1 MTVSRPH
8 CVLTVAAARVAARG
22 QGVTFEVKHRFA
34 RTALALALAL
44 ASGGAC
50 ALGLGQIEVKSRSD
64 QPLLAEI
71 PIVSSDPAEL
81 EQLQARLA
89 SPETFT
95 RIGLMPPQGIVS
107 DLQFQVALDARGN
120 PVIRVTSQQPVNQ
133 PLVTFLVEVDW
144 GQGRLVRE
152 YSALIDTPKT
162 VSAPLQPPIEAP
174 VSAPSNLI
182 ERPLDPAA
190 VIASDTP
197 TDPAAVV
204 PDPAAVDAVP
214 ATPGNAFPE
223 RPTAIAI
230 APPAPTPVPSLDAAP
245 PSGADGSI
253 EVKRGDAL
261 SRIASG
267 LDLGEG
273 TSLDQ
278 TMVALLRA
286 NPDAF
291 IGGDVNRLKQG
302 AILRVPSGNEV
313 ASIDAG
319 EASALVRSQ
328 IQQWRQ
334 ARRPAPQPAVEPVPL
349 ATAPRAAAASAGA
362 ATDAAAS
369 AGARLE
375 IVPPGASRAAR
386 AGTQSGINAGGEGQM
401 LRQELQESKESLAAR
416 EAELS
421 DLKGR
426 VAELEQLQK
435 QQQQLIQLKDTE
447 LAAAQQRLADSNQKQ
462 AAAQGGAMLPWAIT
476 GAVLLLAAFGAWFMR
491 RRPSKPVF
499 RAPLAAGA
507 AGPSIADAF
516 AEPAPEPAAAEPIT
530 AQAPA
535 AATPV
540 GATAPF
546 WTTPQAAPANERKV
560 PAWHV
565 AAVGHG
571 EQPVQEPLLA
581 AQPGQERLE
590 LARAYMDLGDHESAR
605 QLLGEVA
612 VNGDLAAR
620 QQAARMLRE
629 LE

>member
-1 MTVSRPH
+1 M
-8 CVLTVAAARVAARG
+8 
-22 QGVTFEVKHRFA
+22 KHRFA

-89 SPETFT
+89 SPETFA
-95 RIGLMPPQGIVS
+95 RIGLMPPTGIVS

-120 PVIRVTSQQPVNQ
+120 PVIRVTSEQPVNQ

-190 VIASDTP
+190 VVASDTP

-214 ATPGNAFPE
+214 AAPVHAFPE

-230 APPAPTPVPSLDAAP
+230 APPAPSPVPSVAVAP
-245 PSGADGSI
+245 ANAETARDGAI

-267 LDLGEG
+267 LELGEG
-273 TSLDQ
+273 YSLDQ

-328 IQQWRQ
+328 VQQWRQ
-334 ARRPAPQPAVEPVPL
+334 ARSPAPQPAVEPVPL
-349 ATAPRAAAASAGA
+349 ATAPRANAAGTGA
-362 ATDAAAS
+362 ATDATAS
-369 AGARLE
+369 SGARLE
-375 IVPPGASRAAR
+375 IVPPGASRATR

-401 LRQELQESKESLAAR
+401 LRQELQESNESLAAR
-416 EAELS
+416 EAELT

-447 LAAAQQRLADSNQKQ
+447 LAAAQQRLAESNQKQ

-476 GAVLLLAAFGAWFMR
+476 GAVLLLAVLGGWFMR
-491 RRPSKPVF
+491 RRPAKPVF
-499 RAPLAAGA
+499 RAPGA
-507 AGPSIADAF
+507 AAPSIADAF
-516 AEPAPEPAAAEPIT
+516 AEPASEPAA
-530 AQAPA
+530 PA
-535 AATPV
+535 VEEAATP
-540 GATAPF
+540 AASKPTQAPF
-546 WTTPQAAPANERKV
+546 WTTAPAAPANERKV

-571 EQPVQEPLLA
+571 ESPAQEPLLA

>member
-1 MTVSRPH
+1 M
-8 CVLTVAAARVAARG
+8 AAARVAARG
-22 QGVTFEVKHRFA
+22 QGVAFRVKHRFT

-174 VSAPSNLI
+174 VTAPSNLI

-190 VIASDTP
+190 VIASYTP
-197 TDPAAVV
+197 TDPAAVT
-204 PDPAAVDAVP
+204 PDPAAVDPIPVVP
-214 ATPGNAFPE
+214 APAPGSAYPAQ
-223 RPTAIAI
+223 PTAIAI
-230 APPAPTPVPSLDAAP
+230 APPPPSPAPPLDAAP
-245 PSGADGSI
+245 AGEDGSI
-253 EVKRGDAL
+253 AVKRGDSL

-267 LDLGEG
+267 LELGDG
-273 TSLDQ
+273 YSLDQ

-302 AILRVPSGNEV
+302 AVLRVPPGNEV

-334 ARRPAPQPAVEPVPL
+334 ARRPAPQPAVEAVPL
-349 ATAPRAAAASAGA
+349 AVAPRAAGNSAGT
-362 ATDAAAS
+362 ATDAAAA

-386 AGTQSGINAGGEGQM
+386 AGTQSGINAGGGGEM

-416 EAELS
+416 EAELQ

-447 LAAAQQRLADSNQKQ
+447 LAAAQQRLSESNQKQ

-476 GAVLLLAAFGAWFMR
+476 GAVLLLAVLGAWFMR

-507 AGPSIADAF
+507 APSIADAF
-516 AEPAPEPAAAEPIT
+516 AESAAAPSVVEPAVAEPELAET
-530 AQAPA
+530 PVAAPVAA
-535 AATPV
+535 AATTV
-540 GATAPF
+540 PF
-546 WTTPQAAPANERKV
+546 WSAARSAPAERKV

-571 EQPVQEPLLA
+571 DSAPVQEPLLA

-612 VNGDLAAR
+612 VTGDLAAR

>member
-1 MTVSRPH
+1 M
-8 CVLTVAAARVAARG
+8 AAARVAARG
-22 QGVTFEVKHRFA
+22 QGVAFRVKHRFT

-174 VSAPSNLI
+174 VTAPSNLI

-197 TDPAAVV
+197 ADPAAVT
-204 PDPAAVDAVP
+204 PDAVDPIPVVP
-214 ATPGNAFPE
+214 APAPGNAYPAQ
-223 RPTAIAI
+223 PTAIAI
-230 APPAPTPVPSLDAAP
+230 APPPPSPAAPLDAAP
-245 PSGADGSI
+245 AREDGSI
-253 EVKRGDAL
+253 AVKRGDSL

-267 LDLGEG
+267 LELGDG
-273 TSLDQ
+273 YSLDQ

-302 AILRVPSGNEV
+302 AVLRVPPGNEV

-334 ARRPAPQPAVEPVPL
+334 ARRPAPQPAVEAVPL
-349 ATAPRAAAASAGA
+349 AVAPRAAGNSAGT
-362 ATDAAAS
+362 ATDAAAA

-386 AGTQSGINAGGEGQM
+386 AGTQSGINAGGGGEM

-416 EAELS
+416 EAELQ

-447 LAAAQQRLADSNQKQ
+447 LAAAQQRLSESNQKQ

-476 GAVLLLAAFGAWFMR
+476 GAVLLLAVLGAWFMR

-507 AGPSIADAF
+507 APSIADAF
-516 AEPAPEPAAAEPIT
+516 AESAAAPAAVEPAMAEPEPAETPAA
-530 AQAPA
+530 APAAA

-540 GATAPF
+540 PF
-546 WTTPQAAPANERKV
+546 WSAAQSAPAERKV

-571 EQPVQEPLLA
+571 DSAPVQEPLLA

-590 LARAYMDLGDHESAR
+590 LARAYMDLGDHEGAR

-612 VNGDLAAR
+612 VTGDLAAR

>member
-1 MTVSRPH
+1 M
-8 CVLTVAAARVAARG
+8 AAARVAARG
-22 QGVTFEVKHRFA
+22 QGVAFRVKHRFT

-174 VSAPSNLI
+174 VTAPSNLI

-197 TDPAAVV
+197 ADPAAVT
-204 PDPAAVDAVP
+204 PDAVDPIPVVP
-214 ATPGNAFPE
+214 APAPGNAYPAQ
-223 RPTAIAI
+223 PTAIAI
-230 APPAPTPVPSLDAAP
+230 APPPPSPAAPLDAAP
-245 PSGADGSI
+245 AREDGSI
-253 EVKRGDAL
+253 AVKRGDSL

-267 LDLGEG
+267 LELGDG
-273 TSLDQ
+273 YSLDQ

-302 AILRVPSGNEV
+302 AVLRVPPGNEV

-334 ARRPAPQPAVEPVPL
+334 ARRPAPQPAVEAVPL
-349 ATAPRAAAASAGA
+349 AVAPRAAGNSAGT
-362 ATDAAAS
+362 ATDAAAA

-386 AGTQSGINAGGEGQM
+386 AGTQSGINAGGGGEM

-416 EAELS
+416 EAELQ

-447 LAAAQQRLADSNQKQ
+447 LAAAQQRLSEFNQKQ

-476 GAVLLLAAFGAWFMR
+476 GAVLLLAVLGAWFMR

-507 AGPSIADAF
+507 APSIADAF
-516 AEPAPEPAAAEPIT
+516 AESAAAPAAVEPAMAEPEPAETPAA
-530 AQAPA
+530 APAAA

-540 GATAPF
+540 PF
-546 WTTPQAAPANERKV
+546 WSAAQSAPAERKV

-571 EQPVQEPLLA
+571 DSAPVQEPLLA

-590 LARAYMDLGDHESAR
+590 LARAYMDLGDHEGAR

-612 VNGDLAAR
+612 VTGDLAAR

>member
-1 MTVSRPH
+1 M
-8 CVLTVAAARVAARG
+8 
-22 QGVTFEVKHRFA
+22 KHRFT

-44 ASGGAC
+44 ASGGVC

-174 VSAPSNLI
+174 VTAPSNLI

-190 VIASDTP
+190 VIASDSP
-197 TDPAAVV
+197 ADPAAVT
-204 PDPAAVDAVP
+204 PDAVDPIPVVP
-214 ATPGNAFPE
+214 APAPGNAYPAQ
-223 RPTAIAI
+223 PTAIAI
-230 APPAPTPVPSLDAAP
+230 APPPPSPAAPLDAAP
-245 PSGADGSI
+245 AREDGSI
-253 EVKRGDAL
+253 AVKRGDSL

-267 LDLGEG
+267 LELGDG
-273 TSLDQ
+273 YSLDQ

-302 AILRVPSGNEV
+302 AVLRVPPGNEV

-334 ARRPAPQPAVEPVPL
+334 ARRPAPQPAVEAVPL
-349 ATAPRAAAASAGA
+349 AVAPRAAGNSAGT
-362 ATDAAAS
+362 ATDAAAA

-386 AGTQSGINAGGEGQM
+386 AGTQSGINAGGGGEM

-416 EAELS
+416 EAELQ

-447 LAAAQQRLADSNQKQ
+447 LAAAQQRLSESNQKQ

-476 GAVLLLAAFGAWFMR
+476 GTVLLLAVLGAWFMR

-507 AGPSIADAF
+507 APSIADAF
-516 AEPAPEPAAAEPIT
+516 AESAAAPAAVEPAMAEPERAETPAAAP
-530 AQAPA
+530 AAA

-540 GATAPF
+540 PF
-546 WTTPQAAPANERKV
+546 WSAAQSAPAERKV

-571 EQPVQEPLLA
+571 DSAPVQEPLLA

-590 LARAYMDLGDHESAR
+590 LARAYMDLGDHEGAR

-612 VNGDLAAR
+612 VTGDLAAR

>member
-1 MTVSRPH
+1 M
-8 CVLTVAAARVAARG
+8 
-22 QGVTFEVKHRFA
+22 
-34 RTALALALAL
+34 ALALAL

-89 SPETFT
+89 SPETFA

-182 ERPLDPAA
+182 ERPIDPAA
-190 VIASDTP
+190 VASAP
-197 TDPAAVV
+197 PV
-204 PDPAAVDAVP
+204 PDPAAVDVVPDASVP
-214 ATPGNAFPE
+214 APAPASAFPE
-223 RPTAIAI
+223 QPTAIAI
-230 APPAPTPVPSLDAAP
+230 APPPPSPVPALDAPAP
-245 PSGADGSI
+245 AAAENGDAI
-253 EVKRGDAL
+253 TVRRGDAL

-267 LDLGEG
+267 LDANGA
-273 TSLDQ
+273 TLDQ

-291 IGGDVNRLKQG
+291 IGGDINRLKQG
-302 AILRVPSGNEV
+302 AVLRVPSGSEV
-313 ASIDAG
+313 AALDAG

-328 IQQWRQ
+328 VQQWRQ
-334 ARRPAPQPAVEPVPL
+334 ARRPAPQPATEAVPL
-349 ATAPRAAAASAGA
+349 AVAPSAQPSAGASAAAAGA
-362 ATDAAAS
+362 AG

-375 IVPPGASRAAR
+375 IVPPGASRATR
-386 AGTQSGINAGGEGQM
+386 AGTQSGISAGGEGQM
-401 LRQELQESKESLAAR
+401 LRQELQESTESLAAR
-416 EAELS
+416 DAEVK

-426 VAELEQLQK
+426 IAELEQLQK
-435 QQQQLIQLKDTE
+435 QQQQLIQLKDSE
-447 LAAAQQRLADSNQKQ
+447 LAAAQQRVAESNQKQ
-462 AAAQGGAMLPWAIT
+462 AAAGASTVLPWTIT
-476 GAVLLLAAFGAWFMR
+476 GVVLLLAALGAWFMR
-491 RRPSKPVF
+491 RRPVKPVF
-499 RAPLAAGA
+499 RAPGA
-507 AGPSIADAF
+507 ATSPSLADAF
-516 AEPAPEPAAAEPIT
+516 AEPEALVEAAPEPAPAPVT
-530 AQAPA
+530 PPA
-535 AATPV
+535 ATSA
-540 GATAPF
+540 APF
-546 WTTPQAAPANERKV
+546 WTASSAQPAAERRV

-565 AAVGHG
+565 ASVGSG
-571 EQPVQEPLLA
+571 SGDEPREPLLA
-581 AQPGQERLE
+581 TQPGQERLE
-590 LARAYMDLGDHESAR
+590 LARAYMDLGDHDSAR

-612 VNGDLAAR
+612 VTGDLAAR

>member
-1 MTVSRPH
+1 
-8 CVLTVAAARVAARG
+8 
-22 QGVTFEVKHRFA
+22 VKHRFT

-174 VSAPSNLI
+174 VTAPSNLI

-190 VIASDTP
+190 VIAGDTP
-197 TDPAAVV
+197 ADPAAVT
-204 PDPAAVDAVP
+204 PDPVAADAIPVVP
-214 ATPGNAFPE
+214 APAPGNAYPAQ
-223 RPTAIAI
+223 PTAIAI
-230 APPAPTPVPSLDAAP
+230 APPPPSPAPPLDAAP
-245 PSGADGSI
+245 AREDGSI
-253 EVKRGDAL
+253 AVKRGDSL

-267 LDLGEG
+267 LEVGDGY
-273 TSLDQ
+273 SLDQ

-302 AILRVPSGNEV
+302 AVLRVPPGNEV

-334 ARRPAPQPAVEPVPL
+334 ARRPAPQPAVEAVPL
-349 ATAPRAAAASAGA
+349 AASRAAGEVAGTATGATAA
-362 ATDAAAS
+362 

-386 AGTQSGINAGGEGQM
+386 AGTQSGINAGGGGEM

-416 EAELS
+416 EAELQ

-426 VAELEQLQK
+426 VAELELLQK

-462 AAAQGGAMLPWAIT
+462 AAAQGGAVLPWAIT
-476 GAVLLLAAFGAWFMR
+476 GAVLLLAVLGAWFMR

-507 AGPSIADAF
+507 APSIADAF
-516 AEPAPEPAAAEPIT
+516 AESAAAPAVAEPAAAEP
-530 AQAPA
+530 AAAAPA
-535 AATPV
+535 AP
-540 GATAPF
+540 ATAVPF
-546 WTTPQAAPANERKV
+546 WSAAQSAPAERKV

-571 EQPVQEPLLA
+571 ESAPVQEPLLA

-612 VNGDLAAR
+612 VTGDLAAR